1 MRPFQITLTAS
12 LFLMTGCFGSLT
24 EPVPPAIEQPL
35 FCDTMTE
42 PFRYRQEEIDLRTE
56 AGFTANLAREY
67 RLNLSYDRECVTRT
81 PQ

>member
-1 MRPFQITLTAS
+1 MRPFLMTSAAS
-12 LFLMTGCFGSLT
+12 LLSLSGCFHNADFA
-24 EPVPPAIEQPL
+24 PVDDLL

-67 RLNLSYDRECVTRT
+67 RLNLSYDRECVE
-81 PQ
+81 

>member
-1 MRPFQITLTAS
+1 MIWAGSMCLLIGCSPTLEPIDPPY
-12 LFLMTGCFGSLT
+12 T
-24 EPVPPAIEQPL
+24 ESR

-42 PFRYRQEEIDLRTE
+42 RFRYRQEEIDLRTE

-67 RLNLSYDRECVTRT
+67 RLNLSWDRECA